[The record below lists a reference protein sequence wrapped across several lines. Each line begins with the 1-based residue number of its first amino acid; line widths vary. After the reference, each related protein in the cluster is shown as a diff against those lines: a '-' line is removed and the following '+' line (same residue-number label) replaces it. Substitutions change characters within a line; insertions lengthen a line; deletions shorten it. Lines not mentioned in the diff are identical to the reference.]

1 MTPDKRQRDSNYQGC
16 TYANN
21 AVRANQ
27 LDVAV
32 LNGAL
37 GVALGVRLNVAEIT
51 NVADGVRGSAVGL
64 AVRVE
69 VRASR
74 GAAVGVVTK
83 GVDVEAALRV
93 GVVARDVP
101 GDGGGS
107 RLGLLLKGD
116 STGNLGVATK
126 DTD

>member
-1 MTPDKRQRDSNYQGC
+1 M
-16 TYANN
+16 
-21 AVRANQ
+21 RANQ

-37 GVALGVRLNVAEIT
+37 GVALGVRLDVAEIT
-51 NVADGVRGSAVGL
+51 NVADGVRRSAVGL

-74 GAAVGVVTK
+74 GAAVGVVAK

-116 STGNLGVATK
+116 STGDLGVATE